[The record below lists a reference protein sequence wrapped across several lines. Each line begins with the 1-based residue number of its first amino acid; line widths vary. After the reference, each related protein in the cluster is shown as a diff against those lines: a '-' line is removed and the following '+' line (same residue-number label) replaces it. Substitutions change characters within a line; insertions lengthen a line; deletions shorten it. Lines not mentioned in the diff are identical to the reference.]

1 MSLKKKKRIT
11 KMESASKKYP
21 QLTLEQ
27 ALDIIIS
34 GKCAEGGRDRTL
46 KDYMKMWGYFT
57 DWLLD
62 NYEVEYFDELTAEM
76 FRNYIN
82 YMKYDKKRYEG
93 HKFIDADKQGIG
105 LCDTTININIRTLR
119 ALFNHLYREELIEV
133 NPIGKIKL
141 LRQDIDLTNSFTD
154 EEVKGRLLQPNL
166 RDFVGI
172 NVLLDSGLCIQEL
185 MSLRAADI
193 FV

>member
-1 MSLKKKKRIT
+1 MPLKKKKRIT
-11 KMESASKKYP
+11 KMENASKKYP

-27 ALDIIIS
+27 ALDIVIS
-34 GKCAEGGRDRTL
+34 GKRAEGCRDRTL
-46 KDYMKMWGYFT
+46 RDYTKMWGDFT

-62 NYEVEYFDELTAEM
+62 NYEVKYIDELTTET

-119 ALFNHLYREELIEV
+119 ALLNHLYGREGRTCSEL
-133 NPIGKIKL
+133 
-141 LRQDIDLTNSFTD
+141 R
-154 EEVKGRLLQPNL
+154 
-166 RDFVGI
+166 
-172 NVLLDSGLCIQEL
+172 
-185 MSLRAADI
+185 
-193 FV
+193 